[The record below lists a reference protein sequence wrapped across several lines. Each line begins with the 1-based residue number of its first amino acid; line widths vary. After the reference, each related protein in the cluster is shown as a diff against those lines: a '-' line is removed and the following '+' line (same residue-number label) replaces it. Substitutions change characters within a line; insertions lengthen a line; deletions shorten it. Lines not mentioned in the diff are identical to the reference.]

1 MKKMG
6 LPEPEFESLRGD
18 FKVIFRKEK
27 SKVNNEITQKKFTH
41 EFTDKFTHEFNE
53 SEIKILNELDK
64 NPNLTQVQL
73 STILNIS
80 RRSIIKNMKKLK
92 DKNKIE
98 RVGSDRKGY
107 WKILK

>member
-27 SKVNNEITQKKFTH
+27 SKVNNEITQKKFT
-41 EFTDKFTHEFNE
+41 DKFTHEFNE
-53 SEIKILNELDK
+53 SEIKILNKLDK